1 MLASL
6 TGLGLSAA
14 AGLNAYIPLL
24 LVGLLARFTGV
35 VELPEPY
42 RWIQSGW
49 ALGVVAALLLA
60 EVVLDKVPVVD
71 HLNDVVQTL
80 VRPMVGGV
88 IFAAT
93 VAAGQADASTWMQ
106 QHQWVAVLLGVV
118 VAGAVHALKATARPL
133 VNVST
138 VGVGTPVVSAAEDA
152 ASLSLSLVAV
162 FLPVLVLVALA
173 LLIWAGVAVRRA
185 AARRGG
191 RGRRP
196 PPPDGPPPA
205 WSGRWT
211 RSS

>member
-35 VELPEPY
+35 ITLPEPY

-49 ALGVVAALLLA
+49 ALTVVAVLLLA

-71 HLNDVVQTL
+71 HVNDAVQTL
-80 VRPMVGGV
+80 VRPTVGGV

-93 VAAGQADASTWMQ
+93 AAAGQADASPWMR
-106 QHQWVAVLLGVV
+106 QHPWVGWLLGIV
-118 VAGAVHALKATARPL
+118 VAGLVHAGKATARPV

-152 ASLSLSLVAV
+152 ASLAMSLVAV
-162 FLPVLVLVALA
+162 FVPVLVVVAL
-173 LLIWAGVAVRRA
+173 LLLVWAAVAV
-185 AARRGG
+185 
-191 RGRRP
+191 GRRVRRRT
-196 PPPDGPPPA
+196 
-205 WSGRWT
+205 GRVRT
-211 RSS
+211 ARP

>member
-1 MLASL
+1 MLASF

-49 ALGVVAALLLA
+49 ALSVVAVLLLA

-80 VRPMVGGV
+80 VRPAVGGV

-93 VAAGQADASTWMQ
+93 AAAGQADASTWMQ

-118 VAGAVHALKATARPL
+118 VAGAVHAAKATARPL

-162 FLPVLVLVALA
+162 FLPVLVLVAVA
-173 LLIWAGVAVRRA
+173 LLVWIGVAVRR

-196 PPPDGPPPA
+196 PPPGGPPPA

>member
-49 ALGVVAALLLA
+49 ALGVVAVLLLA
-60 EVVLDKVPVVD
+60 
-71 HLNDVVQTL
+71 
-80 VRPMVGGV
+80 
-88 IFAAT
+88 
-93 VAAGQADASTWMQ
+93 
-106 QHQWVAVLLGVV
+106 
-118 VAGAVHALKATARPL
+118 
-133 VNVST
+133 
-138 VGVGTPVVSAAEDA
+138 
-152 ASLSLSLVAV
+152 
-162 FLPVLVLVALA
+162 
-173 LLIWAGVAVRRA
+173 WAGLAVRRA

-196 PPPDGPPPA
+196 PPPGGPPPA

>member
-80 VRPMVGGV
+80 VRPAVGGV

-93 VAAGQADASTWMQ
+93 TAAAQADAATWMQ
-106 QHQWVAVLLGVV
+106 EHQWVAVLLGVV

-138 VGVGTPVVSAAEDA
+138 VGVGTPAVSAAEDA
-152 ASLSLSLVAV
+152 ASLGLSLVAV
-162 FLPVLVLVALA
+162 FLPLLVLVLVAL
-173 LLIWAGVAVRRA
+173 LVWAGVALRR

-191 RGRRP
+191 RGGRP
-196 PPPDGPPPA
+196 PPPGGPPPA
-205 WSGRWT
+205 WSER
-211 RSS
+211 